1 MPVKSEYRGEVS
13 GIIHDVSSTGA
24 TVFVEPQAVVEA
36 NARILQYRAQ
46 ERWRRSEIPLEKDI
60 IYDIMMVR
68 RVDSIYKIEFYAA
81 ADGKEVMAEFLD
93 SLPPKHQA
101 KAFREIDLLERF
113 GSSLKEP
120 YVKHIDGEIW
130 ELRIR
135 FSSDISR
142 IFYFTWNFN
151 TIVLLH
157 GFVKKTQKTPRGE
170 IETAQKRLLD
180 YKSRHALTTQNQ

>member
-1 MPVKSEYRGEVS
+1 
-13 GIIHDVSSTGA
+13 
-24 TVFVEPQAVVEA
+24 
-36 NARILQYRAQ
+36 
-46 ERWRRSEIPLEKDI
+46 
-60 IYDIMMVR
+60 MMVR
-68 RVDSIYKIEFYAA
+68 RVASIYKIEFFAA

-180 YKSRHALTTQNQ
+180 YKSRHALTTQDQ

>member
-1 MPVKSEYRGEVS
+1 
-13 GIIHDVSSTGA
+13 
-24 TVFVEPQAVVEA
+24 
-36 NARILQYRAQ
+36 
-46 ERWRRSEIPLEKDI
+46 
-60 IYDIMMVR
+60 MMVR
-68 RVDSIYKIEFYAA
+68 RVASIYKIEFYAA
-81 ADGKEVMAEFLD
+81 ADGKEIMAEFLD

-170 IETAQKRLLD
+170 IETAQNDCSIIRAAML
-180 YKSRHALTTQNQ
+180 

>member
-1 MPVKSEYRGEVS
+1 MP
-13 GIIHDVSSTGA
+13 
-24 TVFVEPQAVVEA
+24 
-36 NARILQYRAQ
+36 LQMEKRSWLNFWI
-46 ERWRRSEIPLEKDI
+46 RSRRNTK
-60 IYDIMMVR
+60 
-68 RVDSIYKIEFYAA
+68 
-81 ADGKEVMAEFLD
+81 
-93 SLPPKHQA
+93 Q

>member
-1 MPVKSEYRGEVS
+1 M
-13 GIIHDVSSTGA
+13 
-24 TVFVEPQAVVEA
+24 
-36 NARILQYRAQ
+36 
-46 ERWRRSEIPLEKDI
+46 RRSEVPLEKDI
-60 IYDIMMVR
+60 VYDIIIVR
-68 RVDSIYKIEFYAA
+68 RVAPIYKIEFYAT
-81 ADGKEVMAEFLD
+81 ADGKEVLAEFLD
-93 SLPPKHQA
+93 SLPSKHQA

-130 ELRIR
+130 ELRIK

-142 IFYFTWNFN
+142 IFYFTWNLD

-180 YKSRHALTTQNQ
+180 YKRRHDPITRN